1 MKGAGKGYKGGKD
14 SSPPTP
20 GKPEPSPSP
29 AGISGPPT
37 ESGVANLAASSE
49 SVDNNDTGGLFFI

>member
-1 MKGAGKGYKGGKD
+1 VKGAGKGYKGGKD

-29 AGISGPPT
+29 AGISGALP
-37 ESGVANLAASSE
+37 NLVS
-49 SVDNNDTGGLFFI
+49 LI